1 MDELLD
7 KLHRLGNGALTGA
20 EHRFMREFAR
30 KYRPRQRER

>member
-7 KLHRLGNGALTGA
+7 KLHRLGSKALSGS
-20 EHRFMREFAR
+20 EHRFMRDFAR